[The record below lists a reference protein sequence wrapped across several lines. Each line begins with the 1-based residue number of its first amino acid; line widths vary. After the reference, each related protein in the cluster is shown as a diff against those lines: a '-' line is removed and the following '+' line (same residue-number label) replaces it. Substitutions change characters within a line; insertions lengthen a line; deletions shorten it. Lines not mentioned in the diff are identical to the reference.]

1 MNWLSL
7 AIKFLPAILS
17 LIQTIVS
24 RANEQKLISEGERK
38 AILASTMDIAAK
50 VSIAKKIEQ
59 EAEADHNA
67 NPDSDAGFDND
78 FKAG

>member
-7 AIKFLPAILS
+7 AIKFLPAILA

-38 AILASTMDIAAK
+38 AILASTMEIAAK
-50 VSIAKKIEQ
+50 VSIAKKIKQ
-59 EAEADHNA
+59 EADSDHKA
-67 NPDSDAGFDND
+67 NPDSDAGFDDD
-78 FKAG
+78 FKVG